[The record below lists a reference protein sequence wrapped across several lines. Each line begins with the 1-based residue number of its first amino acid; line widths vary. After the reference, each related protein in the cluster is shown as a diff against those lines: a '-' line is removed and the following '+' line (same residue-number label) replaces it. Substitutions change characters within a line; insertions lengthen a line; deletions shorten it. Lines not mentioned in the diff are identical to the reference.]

1 MERGGSILEKAPSEV
16 SIGLTQP
23 DSMDVSE
30 FALARAGMVE
40 AAREQTPD
48 PGQLSARSEDGSP
61 KLASTF
67 DRARRSHI
75 LRVLKRSIPIVAKER
90 RDLIRKNA
98 EYSRLCILDAFQG
111 RLSNGLANNS
121 KKSKWIYT
129 IFCIQTSDWM
139 FNSIVIASTLHT
151 ISIFFEPENSCPNSI
166 LFKLFQLII
175 VLIYAVD
182 VGLKMGYEGVH
193 EYFSHDWQQLYALNL
208 VIHIADL
215 LFCGCTCY
223 ANPLRPVAGVLRARR
238 GRKFFEVL
246 KKMVPGMMHSLVPIV
261 FFVLIIMGLSSLSFD

>member
-1 MERGGSILEKAPSEV
+1 MNKIDSILEKVPSDV
-16 SIGLTQP
+16 SINVML

-30 FALARAGMVE
+30 SALAKAGQVE
-40 AAREQTPD
+40 AARDKADTPSD
-48 PGQLSARSEDGSP
+48 MLSQGPQSARSETDSP
-61 KLASTF
+61 RPVPIV
-67 DRARRSHI
+67 DRARRNHI
-75 LRVLKRSIPIVAKER
+75 LRVIKRSIPIVAKER

-139 FNSIVIASTLHT
+139 FNSIVIASALHT
-151 ISIFFEPENSCPNSI
+151 ISIFLEPENTCPNSI
-166 LFKLFQLII
+166 LFRLFQMII

-193 EYFSHDWQQLYALNL
+193 VSHSVPSISINILYFNILYF
-208 VIHIADL
+208 IL
-215 LFCGCTCY
+215 LLLQSYPT
-223 ANPLRPVAGVLRARR
+223 
-238 GRKFFEVL
+238 
-246 KKMVPGMMHSLVPIV
+246 
-261 FFVLIIMGLSSLSFD
+261 